1 MDSGSGFPVDSVGE
15 TERRG
20 MAGKLSSEEKAKRVR
35 CIVLDVD
42 GVLTEGQITLDEGG
56 KEWKSF
62 DVKDGY
68 GIVLARSAGLKVA
81 FLSGR
86 RSGVVSRRGA
96 ELSVDRIYQGAGEKG
111 SVMDR
116 LFEEERL
123 SADEVAYIGDDLPD
137 LPAMR
142 KAGLACAVGDAVAEV
157 RESAD
162 WISRRPGGRGAVRE
176 LVEFVLR
183 SQGLWERAV
192 AQFGS

>member
-1 MDSGSGFPVDSVGE
+1 MSN
-15 TERRG
+15 
-20 MAGKLSSEEKAKRVR
+20 EEKAKRVR

-42 GVLTEGQITLDEGG
+42 GVLTEGRITLDEGG

-62 DVKDGY
+62 DVKDGC
-68 GIVLARSAGLKVA
+68 GIVLARTAGLKVA

-183 SQGLWERAV
+183 SQGLWERTV

>member
-1 MDSGSGFPVDSVGE
+1 
-15 TERRG
+15 
-20 MAGKLSSEEKAKRVR
+20 MAGKRESEEKARRVR

-42 GVLTEGQITLDEGG
+42 GVLTEGQITLDEEG

-62 DVKDGY
+62 DVKDGC

-86 RSGVVSRRGA
+86 RSGAVSLRGA

-111 SVMDR
+111 GALDR
-116 LFEEERL
+116 LFEDEGL

-137 LPAMR
+137 LPAMK
-142 KAGLACAVGDAVAEV
+142 KAGFACAVQDAVAEV

-162 WISRRPGGRGAVRE
+162 WIARRPGGRGAVRE

-183 SQGLWERAV
+183 SQGCWERAV
-192 AQFGS
+192 ARFGI

>member
-1 MDSGSGFPVDSVGE
+1 MGQRSN
-15 TERRG
+15 
-20 MAGKLSSEEKAKRVR
+20 EEKAKRVR

-62 DVKDGY
+62 DVKDGC

>member
-1 MDSGSGFPVDSVGE
+1 M
-15 TERRG
+15 
-20 MAGKLSSEEKAKRVR
+20 GKRSSEEKAERVR

-42 GVLTEGQITLDEGG
+42 GVLTEGQITLDGEG

-62 DVKDGY
+62 DVKDGF
-68 GIVLARSAGLKVA
+68 GIVLARSAGIKIA

-111 SVMDR
+111 GVMDR
-116 LFEEERL
+116 LFEEEEL
-123 SADEVAYIGDDLPD
+123 SGDEVAYLGDDLPD

-183 SQGLWERAV
+183 SQGLWEQAV
-192 AQFGS
+192 ARFGS